1 MPLYLDA
8 NNALAGIERLFK
20 LTDVNVRTQFHSLS
34 LVSFV
39 LQDSVKFS
47 HNSIISLSQSQYGIQ
62 QFIEWFRNQDQLRL
76 ENDLY
81 FPLKWGISFVL
92 LAKETVCPWIT
103 FTEYHMPRTEEKFSK
118 FIKEICLKPIFQME
132 ITQMIKI

>member
-8 NNALAGIERLFK
+8 NNALAGIERLLK
-20 LTDVNVRTQFHSLS
+20 LTGVNVRTQFHSLS

-76 ENDLY
+76 ENDLH
-81 FPLKWGISFVL
+81 FPLK
-92 LAKETVCPWIT
+92 
-103 FTEYHMPRTEEKFSK
+103 
-118 FIKEICLKPIFQME
+118 
-132 ITQMIKI
+132 